1 MIAFQWLDVDWYND
15 CTNVDEFIK
24 LTLDVDVDAEGTKL
38 VTGIIDDDEDV
49 PGNEPLVD
57 WMVDASVTSTS
68 LSLSLLVSVS
78 VWLSSLRSNS
88 RISQANNA
96 GFSCRKRSIRLTMFG
111 VELLF
116 RLLFLPPPFRRL
128 TTMNFWIDK
137 KWTDILT
144 QMIGSRFDR
153 SLDDDE
159 CLYYWIELN
168 ITYQFRRNESISW
181 KHSHAK
187 PIIAA
192 IYHTVLRPAMPI
204 RWFDDERATAM
215 DVHWRIRHP
224 IDWCQLDLLIG
235 DWLR

>member
-137 KWTDILT
+137 NMDGYTYSDDWFPVWSIL
-144 QMIGSRFDR
+144 RWWWVFV
-153 SLDDDE
+153 L
-159 CLYYWIELN
+159 LNWIE
-168 ITYQFRRNESISW
+168 
-181 KHSHAK
+181 
-187 PIIAA
+187 
-192 IYHTVLRPAMPI
+192 YHLPVS
-204 RWFDDERATAM
+204 
-215 DVHWRIRHP
+215 
-224 IDWCQLDLLIG
+224 
-235 DWLR
+235 